1 MWQELNHPE
10 WELNM
15 CVCVLETIVPSQ
27 QALEVTKYS
36 PYAEGVVFFVLLS
49 LVDTVTVP
57 SRQKNEGGGQ
67 SFQHLKC
74 DVYIFLRAFL
84 GCVSKSSDQFTII
97 VQKPLWEEVRLD
109 DVWLDMAECCL
120 HPALTSTVISP

>member
-1 MWQELNHPE
+1 
-10 WELNM
+10 M
-15 CVCVLETIVPSQ
+15 CVCWKLLFPRS
-27 QALEVTKYS
+27 KHWKS
-36 PYAEGVVFFVLLS
+36 PNIHHMQRELFFFVLLS

-109 DVWLDMAECCL
+109 DV
-120 HPALTSTVISP
+120 